1 MEEEDISC
9 PVFPRSSVDVI
20 LFFPFLSCLK
30 EQLSCSLT
38 YMCHLP
44 VHIWVPK
51 RVHLILD
58 NLTALMSSE
67 K

>member
-1 MEEEDISC
+1 MKEEDKSH

-20 LFFPFLSCLK
+20 LFFPILSCLK

-38 YMCHLP
+38 HMCHLP
-44 VHIWVPK
+44 VHLWVPK
-51 RVHLILD
+51 RVHLVLD